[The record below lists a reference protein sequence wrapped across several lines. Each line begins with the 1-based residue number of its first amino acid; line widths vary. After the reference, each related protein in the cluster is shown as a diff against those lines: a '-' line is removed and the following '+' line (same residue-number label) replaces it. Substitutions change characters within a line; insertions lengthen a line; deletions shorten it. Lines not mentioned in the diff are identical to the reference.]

1 MMLEATLALAA
12 YVMAA
17 LALIISLWVWL
28 VVDEM
33 KKNGISWI
41 QLNRELKNKIE
52 QMEKS
57 SPTSPWKK

>member
-1 MMLEATLALAA
+1 MLEATLALAA